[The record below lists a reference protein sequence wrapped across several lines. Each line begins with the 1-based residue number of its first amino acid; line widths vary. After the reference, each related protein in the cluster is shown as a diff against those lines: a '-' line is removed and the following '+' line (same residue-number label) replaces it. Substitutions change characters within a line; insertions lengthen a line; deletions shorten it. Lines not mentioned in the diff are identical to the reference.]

1 MRIYCKRLIWFL
13 TIFYICHN
21 DWFFTTLFSILR
33 PAIRRA
39 NHGGAQKRM
48 KKYLIT
54 GISGFVAYHFLEHL
68 NMLGEKVE
76 VLGLDLKIPQTIRDY
91 SFENV
96 KLSFVELNLL
106 EYRAL
111 EIAVISFSPH
121 YILHLASFSSVG
133 KSWEMPLESFLNN
146 TNIFLNIAEI
156 IRHNKIACRILS
168 VGSSEEYGNVKESD
182 ILLKE
187 DMILHPGNPYAVA
200 RVSQEMLSKC
210 YVDAYGLDIILTRS
224 FNHVGA
230 RQRTDFAI
238 PSFAKQISDG
248 VKQGQ
253 KEIKLSTGDI
263 SVIRDFIDV
272 RDVVSAYFALL
283 KDGKRGELYN
293 VCSGQGHSLK
303 EVINLLAKIF
313 NVKVITETDPKRV
326 RPIDSRIIIGSFEKI
341 KEHTSW
347 QPKFKLEESLKAV
360 AGSI

>member
-1 MRIYCKRLIWFL
+1 
-13 TIFYICHN
+13 
-21 DWFFTTLFSILR
+21 
-33 PAIRRA
+33 
-39 NHGGAQKRM
+39 M

-54 GISGFVAYHFLEHL
+54 GAGGFVAYHFLKHL
-68 NMLGEKVE
+68 NALGERAE
-76 VLGLDLKIPQTIRDY
+76 VLGLDLKISQNVRDY

-96 KLSFVELNLL
+96 KLQFLEINLL

-111 EIAVISFSPH
+111 EIAMVSFNPH
-121 YILHLASFSSVG
+121 YIVHLASFSSVG

-156 IRHNKIACRILS
+156 VRHNGIKCRILS
-168 VGSSEEYGNVKESD
+168 IGSSEEYGNVKESD
-182 ILLKE
+182 IPLKE
-187 DMILHPGNPYAVA
+187 DMLLHPGNPYAVA

-210 YVDAYGLDIILTRS
+210 YVEAYRLDILLTRS

-230 RQRTDFAI
+230 MQRLDFAI

-253 KEIKLSTGDI
+253 KEIKLFTGNI

-283 KDGKRGELYN
+283 EKGKTGELYN
-293 VCSGQGHSLK
+293 VCSGKGHSL
-303 EVINLLAKIF
+303 EDVVCMLSKIF
-313 NVKVITETDPKRV
+313 DVQVLTETDPKRV
-326 RPIDSRIIIGSFEKI
+326 RPVDNKVIVGSFEKL
-341 KEHTSW
+341 KEHTGW

-360 AGSI
+360 VDSMLH